1 MNTRRYL
8 ARLAVAVL
16 LLGLLAGLAP
26 AMAMPARSG
35 SANVVI
41 SQVYGG
47 GGNSGATYKNDF
59 VELFNR
65 GAEPVSLAGWS
76 IQYASATGAGNFGAS
91 SGQITELPAVTLE
104 PGQYLLIQEA
114 QGSGGSVDL
123 PAPDVTDSTP
133 INMSA
138 TGGKVAL
145 VNTAAPLG
153 CNGGSSPCS
162 EDARAKI
169 VDLVGWDGANF
180 YEGSGPAPAT
190 GNSTA
195 IVRAGGGCTDTDN
208 NAADFSAASP
218 APRNTAS
225 LRHFCGEEAP
235 SVVKTSPASGAA
247 CVEPDA
253 QISVTFSE
261 PVSVTGDWFT
271 ITCDKSGSHSASVRG
286 GPVTFTLDPDQ
297 DLAEGDYCHVT
308 IRAAA
313 VSDQDLLDPP
323 DTMAADYEW
332 SFAAITPPT
341 AIHSIQGAGHISPLS
356 GQNVCNV
363 QGIVTAKRGT
373 GFYMQDPNPD
383 GNEATSE
390 GLFVYTNPES
400 VNVGDLVRV
409 SGRVSEY
416 RPGGK
421 ETNLTVTELT
431 SARVRVLSSGNPLP
445 PPVVIGRG
453 GRVPPGEVI
462 EDDASDGNVETSG
475 VFDPA
480 SDGIDFYESLEGMLV
495 ELDDPVAV
503 GPTAVRYGELPVVGD
518 NGAYAAVRTPRGG
531 VVVRPGDFNPE
542 RIILDDEI
550 IKLAGG
556 AMPALNVGGS
566 LAGPV
571 LGVMDYDYG
580 NFMIELTQVPTV
592 AANGLAPEVT
602 APAGPDQLAVAAF
615 NVENLA
621 PSDPQAKFD
630 RLANLIV
637 HNLQAP
643 DLISVEEIQDDSGAA
658 DDGVVD
664 ASLTYSKL
672 IAAIQAAG
680 GPAYQYRQIDPVND
694 EDGGAPGG
702 NIRQGFLFRT
712 DRGLSFVDRPGGSST
727 SGVTVLSGPL
737 GAELSAS
744 PGRIAPEDSAF
755 VDSRKPLAGEFVF
768 RGHKFFAI
776 ANHFSS
782 KSGDQ
787 PLFGRYQPPT
797 LASEAQRMQQARVV
811 HDFVASLL
819 AVEPDADVIVLG
831 DLNDFQFSAPIMA
844 LKGDI
849 LKDLVDTLPEG
860 ERYSY
865 VYEGNSETLDHIL
878 VSNHLFGSVPYDYD
892 VVHVNA
898 EFADQASDHDPQVV
912 RLTLRPAAFVTG
924 GGWFST
930 PAGKASFELD
940 GKYIGDMAVPTGEFS
955 LTLPGLAFRST
966 ACQRLAISGSVA
978 QLVGTGTIEGRDGTF
993 SFTVTAIDGAAPGR
1007 GTDRLRVQLLAAD
1020 GTVIYDNMPG
1030 AGDAWAAPET
1040 PALGGGNIT
1049 IHPARW

>member
-1 MNTRRYL
+1 MNARRYL
-8 ARLAVAVL
+8 ARLAAAVL
-16 LLGLLAGLAP
+16 LLALLAGLAP

-35 SANVVI
+35 AASVVI

-47 GGNSGATYKNDF
+47 GGNSGATYRNDF

-76 IQYASATGAGNFGAS
+76 VQYASATGTGNFGANS
-91 SGQITELPAVTLE
+91 SQLTELPDVVLE

-114 QGSGGSVDL
+114 QGSGGTVDL
-123 PAPDVTDSTP
+123 PTPDVIDPTP
-133 INMSA
+133 INMSG

-145 VNTAAPLG
+145 VNTTTPLG
-153 CNGGSSPCS
+153 CNGGSSSCS
-162 EDARAKI
+162 GTALAAI
-169 VDLVGWDGANF
+169 VDLVGWDGANY

-190 GNSTA
+190 TNSTA
-195 IVRAGGGCTDTDN
+195 VVRANDGCTDTDN
-208 NAADFSAASP
+208 NAADFVAAQP
-218 APRNTAS
+218 TPRNTAS
-225 LRHFCGEEAP
+225 PRHFCTAEQAP
-235 SVVKTSPASGAA
+235 SVVKTVPAAGAA
-247 CVEPDA
+247 CIEPDT

-261 PVSVTGDWFT
+261 PVNVTGDWFT
-271 ITCDKSGSHSASVRG
+271 VTCDKSGSHSASVSG
-286 GPVTFTLDPDQ
+286 GPTAFTLSLDQ
-297 DLAEGDYCHVT
+297 ELAEGDSCHVT
-308 IRAAA
+308 IVAAR

-323 DTMAADYEW
+323 DTMAADYGWNFE
-332 SFAAITPPT
+332 AITLPT
-341 AIHSIQGAGHISPLS
+341 PIHAIQGASHHSPLS

-363 QGIVTAKRGT
+363 QGIVTAKRAT
-373 GFYMQDPNPD
+373 GFYLQDPNPD
-383 GNEATSE
+383 GDEATSE
-390 GLFVYTNPES
+390 GLFVYTNPAS

-409 SGRVSEY
+409 AGSVSEY
-416 RPGGK
+416 RPGGSQ
-421 ETNLTVTELT
+421 TNLTITELT
-431 SARVRVLSSGNPLP
+431 SAKVRVLSSGNALP
-445 PPVVIGRG
+445 QPVVIGRG

-462 EDDASDGNVETSG
+462 EDDATDGNVETSG

-480 SDGIDFYESLEGMLV
+480 SDGIDFYESMEGMLV
-495 ELDDPVAV
+495 ELHDPVAV
-503 GPTAVRYGELPVVGD
+503 GPTAVQYGELPVVGD
-518 NGAYAAVRTPRGG
+518 NGAYASVRTPRGG

-556 AMPALNVGGS
+556 AMPALDVGGS
-566 LAGPV
+566 LAGAV
-571 LGVMDYDYG
+571 VGVMDYNYG
-580 NFMIELTQVPTV
+580 NFMIELTQVPIV
-592 AANGLAPEVT
+592 AANGLAREVT
-602 APAGPDQLAVAAF
+602 APAGPNQLAVAAF

-630 RLANLIV
+630 RLASLIV
-637 HNLQAP
+637 ENLQAP
-643 DLISVEEIQDDSGAA
+643 DLISVEEIQDDSGVA

-694 EDGGAPGG
+694 QDGGAPGG

-727 SGVTVLSGPL
+727 SGITVVSGPL

-744 PGRIAPEDSAF
+744 PGRIAPADVAF
-755 VDSRKPLAGEFVF
+755 ADSRKPLAGEFVF
-768 RGHKFFAI
+768 KGHKFFAI
-776 ANHFSS
+776 ANHFCS

-787 PLFGRYQPPT
+787 PLSGRYQPPR
-797 LASEAQRMQQARVV
+797 LASEEQRAQQAQIV

-819 AVEPDADVIVLG
+819 AVEPEADVIVLG
-831 DLNDFQFSAPIMA
+831 DLNDFQFSRPIMV

-849 LKDLVDTLPEG
+849 LQDLVDSLPEG

-878 VSNHLFGSVPYDYD
+878 VSNHLFKSVPYDYD

-912 RLTLRPAAFVTG
+912 RITLEPAGFVTG

-930 PAGKASFELD
+930 PAGKASFDLAC
-940 GKYIGDMAVPTGEFS
+940 KYVGGTAVPSGEFD
-955 LTLPGLAFRST
+955 LTLPGLVFHST
-966 ACQRLAISGSVA
+966 GYQRLALSDGVA
-978 QLVGTGTIEGRDGTF
+978 QALGTGTIEGRDGTF
-993 SFTVTAIDGAAPGR
+993 AFTVTAIDGATPGR
-1007 GTDRLRVQLLAAD
+1007 GADRLRVQLVAAD
-1020 GTVIYDNMPG
+1020 GTVVYDNMPG
-1030 AGDAWAAPET
+1030 VSDVWAASDT

-1049 IHPARW
+1049 IHRAR